1 MPDLTTLYQAVAR
14 GGGWSRASRTGGLF
28 VGGANKKRMSRD
40 NCRCIGG
47 GVSIHPSK
55 LPGAGLGLFGDVT
68 FQPGDWITAMD
79 GVVFG
84 GPDSVPENV
93 RRGRSESHFC
103 TLHYGTLCLDGRRGS
118 HLPHGVGVGRTRT
131 MPHTMEWPTMLRPSR
146 SSTHPSQTFPRG
158 RVHRARGHRCCVPA
172 CNHRHPRPYGNHR
185 GPEPCFDTEPGS
197 MAIRSRLLAT
207 IRIMPSV
214 LFQTQKIRQSGSSCD
229 HFTVITQV
237 VLGWGCSIESL

>member
-47 GVSIHPSK
+47 GESIHPSK

-93 RRGRSESHFC
+93 QRGSSESHFC
-103 TLHYGTLCLDGRRGS
+103 TLHYGTLCLDGRCGS
-118 HLPHGVGVGRTRT
+118 HPPHGVGGGSYANDASHNGMPNNATLIKVLDPSVPTLPTWPGASRTRS
-131 MPHTMEWPTMLRPSR
+131 PLLCSCVQPPTSPSIRKSPWTGAMLRHGARIHGDTVETTGDDSHKALRSR
-146 SSTHPSQTFPRG
+146 SNTK
-158 RVHRARGHRCCVPA
+158 
-172 CNHRHPRPYGNHR
+172 
-185 GPEPCFDTEPGS
+185 DT
-197 MAIRSRLLAT
+197 T
-207 IRIMPSV
+207 IRFE
-214 LFQTQKIRQSGSSCD
+214 L
-229 HFTVITQV
+229 
-237 VLGWGCSIESL
+237 